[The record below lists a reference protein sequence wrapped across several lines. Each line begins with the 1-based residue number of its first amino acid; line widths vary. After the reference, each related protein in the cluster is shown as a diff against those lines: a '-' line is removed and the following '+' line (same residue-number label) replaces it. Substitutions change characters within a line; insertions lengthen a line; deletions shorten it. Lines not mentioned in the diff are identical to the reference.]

1 METRIRTYIHMCT
14 CAPTH
19 INTHTHKAID
29 FEK

>member
-1 METRIRTYIHMCT
+1 METRTCTYILMCT
-14 CAPTH
+14 CARTH